1 MDLIERVE
9 INYFRSVY
17 SVSVKNLNHLNVFIG
32 ANDAGKSN
40 ILRALNLF
48 FNNESGYDEKL
59 QFLQDVT
66 HLRQEEA
73 RDAKGRLTIW
83 MKIHFNNV
91 EKWKTLPQR
100 FFIKKSWNRY
110 SEEPEISSD
119 VKNKQSLTKFQNK
132 IKFHYIPAIKE
143 RDIFADYLHLLYET
157 LSSRDDIEFSG
168 PAEALSTAVNKSIVD
183 LTDTIRAALAVKS
196 NIQIPND
203 LESIFERL
211 EFFTEQDAFRV
222 PLSRRGD
229 GLQVRHI
236 PHILQYI
243 SSNNRSLNVWG
254 YEEPENSLEMSN
266 SFALAKEFEDH
277 FSSQNQVFIT
287 SHSPAFYSLASNRTK
302 HYLVRKSEIHS
313 VGRTSCVT
321 SIEDLA
327 NAKVADVELGVAQLV
342 AQRSQDA
349 YEEVARLQS
358 KNDQLAAVSRP
369 VVLTEGKTDA
379 LLLNAAWKKLFPDRE
394 MPFEV
399 SSCDLGGA
407 EGAQENAGADELKKI
422 LESTT
427 KNQNPVRVGLF
438 DRDSK
443 GSECFANLKKH
454 APFNGEAD
462 AKMNQNKL
470 SGAVRLPVVEW
481 GSPYDRYLDDATC
494 VELLFPFSDLTA
506 EDVDFVFKMGNKYLT
521 KAKAEVWIKHF
532 EESPDLFNDVPFM
545 VIPKFKQKME
555 LAKRLSNSDASKF
568 HRFTPVFGL
577 IERVFEGMRS

>member
-1 MDLIERVE
+1 MDLIERIE

-17 SVSVKNLNHLNVFIG
+17 SVSIKKLRDLNVFIG

-40 ILRALNLF
+40 VLRALNLF
-48 FNNESGYDEKL
+48 FNNESGYDEEL

-83 MKIHFNNV
+83 IKVHFNNV
-91 EKWKTLPQR
+91 EKWKTLPAK

-132 IKFHYIPAIKE
+132 VKFHYIPAVKE

-157 LSSRDDIEFSG
+157 LSSREDIEFSG
-168 PAEALSTAVNKSIVD
+168 PADALSSAVNKSITD
-183 LTDTIRAALAVKS
+183 LTDKIRLALAVKS

-243 SSNNRSLNVWG
+243 SGNNRSLNVWG

-266 SFALAKEFEDH
+266 AFALAKEFEDD
-277 FSSQNQVFIT
+277 FSVSNQLFIT
-287 SHSPAFYSLASNRTK
+287 SHSPAFYSLDSKRTK
-302 HYLVRKSEIHS
+302 HYLVRKAEIQS
-313 VGRTSCVT
+313 SGRTSCVT
-321 SIEDLA
+321 NIEDLED
-327 NAKVADVELGVAQLV
+327 AKVADAELGVAQLV
-342 AQRSQDA
+342 AHRSQDA
-349 YEEVARLQS
+349 FAELERLRV
-358 KNDQLAAVSRP
+358 KNAQLTAASRP

-379 LLLNAAWKKLFPDRE
+379 VLFNAAWKKLFPDKE

-399 SSCDLGGA
+399 TSCDLGGA
-407 EGAQENAGADELKKI
+407 DGAQENAGADELKKI

-427 KNQNPVRVGLF
+427 KNQNPIRIGVF
-438 DRDSK
+438 DRDAK
-443 GSECFANLKKH
+443 GKECFENLKKH
-454 APFNGEAD
+454 IPFNGKAD
-462 AKMNQNKL
+462 SKINQNKL
-470 SGAVRLPVVEW
+470 SGAVRLPSVNW
-481 GSPYDRYLDDATC
+481 GSPYDTYLNDEAS
-494 VELLFPFSDLTA
+494 VELLFPFTEFSA
-506 EDVDFVFKMGNKYLT
+506 EDVEFNFLMGNKKLT
-521 KAKAEVWIKHF
+521 KAKAEGWIAHF
-532 EESPDLFNDVPFM
+532 EKSPDLFDDVPFR
-545 VIPKFKQKME
+545 VVPKFKQKVE
-555 LAKRLSNSDASKF
+555 LAKRLEQSRAEKF
-568 HRFTPVFGL
+568 REFAPIFDL
-577 IERVFEGMRS
+577 IEELLEGMKS